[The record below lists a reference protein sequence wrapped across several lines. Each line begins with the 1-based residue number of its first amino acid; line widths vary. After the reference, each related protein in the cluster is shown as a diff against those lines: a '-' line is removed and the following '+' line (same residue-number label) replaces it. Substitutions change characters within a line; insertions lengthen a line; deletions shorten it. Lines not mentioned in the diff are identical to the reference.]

1 MISDSRIVLI
11 LDFRSEILNLLIDLH
26 YLPSLEYCTVLRQF
40 QSVELEYHEHYVK
53 QSYRNRCFINTAQGV
68 QMLVVPVT
76 HKSGKTLIKDVQ
88 VENSVRWKNNHWRTI
103 ESAYRKAPYY
113 EHYADDLKEILYR
126 PHTFLFDLNYA
137 LLSFCLKSLR
147 LKPDLMVSLTYQQT
161 VAPHQTDMRSAIQ
174 AKIPYSSRK
183 HYRPAAYYQIF
194 GNQFVPNLSLVDLL
208 FCAGPSAGSI
218 LVASQYKE

>member
-1 MISDSRIVLI
+1 M
-11 LDFRSEILNLLIDLH
+11 NLLIDLH
-26 YLPSLEYCTVLRQF
+26 YLPSLEYFTVLRQF

-137 LLSFCLKSLR
+137 LLSFCLKSIR
-147 LKPDLMVSLTYQQT
+147 HKPDLAVSAAYMQT
-161 VAPHQTDMRSAIQ
+161 AAAGYHDMRSAIQ

-183 HYRPAAYYQIF
+183 HYQPAPYYQIF
-194 GNQFVPNLSLVDLL
+194 GNQFVPDLSLVDLL

>member
-1 MISDSRIVLI
+1 
-11 LDFRSEILNLLIDLH
+11 LNLLIDLH
-26 YLPSLEYCTVLRQF
+26 YLPSIEYFIVLKNFNRI
-40 QSVELEYHEHYVK
+40 ELEQHEHYVK

-76 HKSGKTLIKDVQ
+76 HKSGKTILKDVQ
-88 VENSVRWKNNHWRTI
+88 IDNSFRWRNNHWRTL

-113 EHYADDLKEILYR
+113 EHYAEDLKKILLT
-126 PHTFLFDLNYA
+126 PQQFLVDLNFA

-147 LKPDLMVSLTYQQT
+147 LKPELAGSMAYQQT
-161 VAPHQTDMRSAIQ
+161 ATPGYLDYRTAIQ

-183 HYRPAAYYQIF
+183 LYQPAQYYQIF

-208 FCAGPSAGSI
+208 FCTGPTAGSI
-218 LVASQYKE
+218 LAASQYKE